1 MNCYYIIST
10 FRSGGV
16 DVFSPKMASFFSKS
30 TGRPDFI
37 TGVSLD
43 VYRVYQNKNTF
54 FWPNPNPN
62 F

>member
-16 DVFSPKMASFFSKS
+16 DVFSPEMESFFSKS

-37 TGVSLD
+37 TGVPLNF
-43 VYRVYQNKNTF
+43 YRVYQNKNSF
-54 FWPNPNPN
+54 SWPNPNPK